1 MPGFFVLR
9 CGCPTDTDGDGHR
22 CPYTF
27 RYLDCSSGIVAC
39 SIPLRRR
46 HRPVRR
52 RSSRASAIIPVVH
65 HVGSSAVVATVI
77 RCCERAADER
87 TGKKSAANTPA
98 PATTAPTTTA
108 PAATAPAT
116 NPSGILYRYRRCVL
130 DRERTTGRS
139 RRGDCVRRRS
149 DSTHGRRDEYC
160 YRL

>member
-1 MPGFFVLR
+1 MPGFFVLLADVLR
-9 CGCPTDTDGDGHR
+9 TRMATAIVAHIR
-22 CPYTF
+22 
-27 RYLDCSSGIVAC
+27 SGIWIVASESLHAVFHC
-39 SIPLRRR
+39 AAATA
-46 HRPVRR
+46 
-52 RSSRASAIIPVVH
+52 RSAVVAGTAVIPVVH

-108 PAATAPAT
+108 PATTAPAT
-116 NPSGILYRYRRCVL
+116 NPSGILDRYRRCVL